1 MVKCGRPFA
10 DDFTYGGKPLAKREP
25 GSANAFNISQPM
37 RYRCQ
42 ILHYHRRL
50 SRLYLAVYQGRRS
63 LPAFYLLFTDVA
75 YLDAPMSWQ
84 GADFDIA
91 EQTACI
97 ALMLETGLVGEAIHQ
112 FPDAYASLTEHARL
126 YLARSLRRQIRIIAG
141 SGSLLTDIP
150 ADIR

>member
-1 MVKCGRPFA
+1 M
-10 DDFTYGGKPLAKREP
+10 AKRAP

-50 SRLYLAVYQGRRS
+50 SRLYLAVYQGQRS
-63 LPAFYLLFTDVA
+63 EPAFYLLFTDVA

-91 EQTACI
+91 EQQDCI
-97 ALMLETGLVGEAIHQ
+97 ALMLETGLVGAAIHQ
-112 FPDAYASLTEHARL
+112 FPDAYASVTDYARL
-126 YLARSLRRQIRIIAG
+126 YLARSPHRQVRIIAS
-141 SGSLLTDIP
+141 SGSLLTAIP
-150 ADIR
+150 AEIA